1 LGLVV
6 LGFGL
11 IMGHFY
17 AYRVLGILFP
27 PDLKIIINDAACIF
41 YLLGWAIVKI
51 KNYNGLRLSKLA
63 FWGFIAYAG
72 AIMAAN
78 FISTSFHQFN

>member
-1 LGLVV
+1 LVS

-27 PDLKIIINDAACIF
+27 PDLKIIINDVACIF